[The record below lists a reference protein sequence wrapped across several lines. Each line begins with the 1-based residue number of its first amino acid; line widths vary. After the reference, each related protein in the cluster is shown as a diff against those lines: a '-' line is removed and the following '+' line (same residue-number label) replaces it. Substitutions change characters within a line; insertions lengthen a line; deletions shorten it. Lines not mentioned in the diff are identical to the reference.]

1 MYPLIIALIIGFI
14 TGWLVSMPIGPVN
27 ASAITRT
34 LHHGAKQGIATGLGA
49 ALMDFIYCGGA
60 AQIHQFLQSSPIINL
75 IFQCIGFFVLIFVGI
90 KTLRS
95 KALSSQ
101 ALTPKLDEQK
111 ESAAEQRVEKMH
123 VHSTGYVQAFL
134 IGVVLYASNVAA
146 IPEWIFI
153 SALWRGYHLLADG
166 VVVNL
171 TFALGAGL
179 GTAGW
184 FIFLVKFIAKRQ
196 RGFKPTTLSRINLG
210 AGVALLIFSAYFGYE
225 IIFGTNWHAVSGSF
239 QANTGQQ

>member
-1 MYPLIIALIIGFI
+1 
-14 TGWLVSMPIGPVN
+14 MPIGPVN

-49 ALMDFIYCGGA
+49 ALMDFI
-60 AQIHQFLQSSPIINL
+60 
-75 IFQCIGFFVLIFVGI
+75 
-90 KTLRS
+90 
-95 KALSSQ
+95 
-101 ALTPKLDEQK
+101 
-111 ESAAEQRVEKMH
+111 
-123 VHSTGYVQAFL
+123 STGYVQAFL